1 MLPAVSGGGETLVY
15 NGTNDDNAPTFHL
28 LKDVSGKMYNLSFGV
43 RSYLSYQ
50 GGGFNYYG
58 SYSGA
63 YIFRPSDFQQ
73 DSLPYNRLINI
84 TTFNSAGFVQEMY
97 MEFMTSSTNRNASAL
112 VIVRYYDESPAAE
125 WDVHLGSI
133 PMDDN

>member
-1 MLPAVSGGGETLVY
+1 
-15 NGTNDDNAPTFHL
+15 
-28 LKDVSGKMYNLSFGV
+28 MYNLSFGV

-73 DSLPYNRLINI
+73 DSLPYNTLINI